1 MILSMKWLKDY
12 VNADMPIKE
21 FVDGMTM
28 SGSKVEAYEIQGE
41 KIKNIVVGKV
51 VDIKKHEDSDRLW
64 ICQIDVGKGENIQIL
79 TAAQNVF
86 KGAIVPVALHKST
99 LADGTKI
106 TKGKLRGEVSN
117 GMLCSFEELGMT
129 QEDFP
134 YAIKDGI
141 LILNEDPDIEKMS
154 LGMDIREAVGFND
167 TCVEFEITSNRPD
180 CLSVIGL
187 AREVSATFDAPVSIK
202 EPEYMGVGSSA
213 KEYIDVEIHNKNL
226 CSRYIGAVVKNV
238 RIAPSPRWLAQR
250 LIASG
255 IRPINNFVDIT
266 NYVML
271 EYGQP
276 MHAFDLRY
284 VKGNKINIRNAK
296 KGEEITILDGSV
308 IKLEPEYLVIADE
321 ESPVAIAGIMG
332 GEYSGIMDDTQTVV
346 FEAASFDKTSV
357 RTTAVKINKR
367 TDASSRF
374 EKGLD
379 PANAEKAMKRALQL
393 VEELGCGEVVSE
405 VIDKNYSE
413 SKINRLAF
421 DYQAINKFLGVD
433 ISKKEQVEYLSRLE
447 IVYNESDDTLTIPSF
462 RSDIEQQC
470 DIAEEVA
477 RIYGYNKIPSTMPAL
492 FTQSKKL
499 PEFKLKEQIS
509 EVLRANGAYEVSTYS
524 FISPKAY
531 DKIRLDE
538 SERESVKILNPFGE
552 DSSVMRRSVIPS
564 MLDVISKNCNS
575 RVMNGRFYEVAREF
589 IPTDDELPK
598 EKDIFCIGY
607 FGADEDFYSLKASV
621 NSVLN
626 SLYIDEAEYF
636 TNKDNKTFHTGRC
649 ADIVVDNDA
658 IGTMGEIH
666 PLVAESFGISQ
677 RTYIAVLDL
686 EKLLKYKGTQRIYK
700 PLPKYPAV
708 TRDLSLVCD
717 EEITSGE
724 IIKII
729 KENADYLENV
739 ELFDIFRSEKIGE
752 NKKSVSYSLILRSD
766 EGTLTDIQADESVSK
781 VLKAL
786 EKMNIHLRAF

>member
-296 KGEEITILDGSV
+296 KARKS
-308 IKLEPEYLVIADE
+308 
-321 ESPVAIAGIMG
+321 
-332 GEYSGIMDDTQTVV
+332 Q
-346 FEAASFDKTSV
+346 
-357 RTTAVKINKR
+357 
-367 TDASSRF
+367 
-374 EKGLD
+374 
-379 PANAEKAMKRALQL
+379 
-393 VEELGCGEVVSE
+393 
-405 VIDKNYSE
+405 
-413 SKINRLAF
+413 
-421 DYQAINKFLGVD
+421 FL
-433 ISKKEQVEYLSRLE
+433 
-447 IVYNESDDTLTIPSF
+447 
-462 RSDIEQQC
+462 
-470 DIAEEVA
+470 
-477 RIYGYNKIPSTMPAL
+477 M
-492 FTQSKKL
+492 
-499 PEFKLKEQIS
+499 
-509 EVLRANGAYEVSTYS
+509 VL
-524 FISPKAY
+524 
-531 DKIRLDE
+531 
-538 SERESVKILNPFGE
+538 
-552 DSSVMRRSVIPS
+552 
-564 MLDVISKNCNS
+564 
-575 RVMNGRFYEVAREF
+575 
-589 IPTDDELPK
+589 
-598 EKDIFCIGY
+598 
-607 FGADEDFYSLKASV
+607 
-621 NSVLN
+621 
-626 SLYIDEAEYF
+626 
-636 TNKDNKTFHTGRC
+636 
-649 ADIVVDNDA
+649 
-658 IGTMGEIH
+658 
-666 PLVAESFGISQ
+666 
-677 RTYIAVLDL
+677 
-686 EKLLKYKGTQRIYK
+686 
-700 PLPKYPAV
+700 
-708 TRDLSLVCD
+708 
-717 EEITSGE
+717 
-724 IIKII
+724 
-729 KENADYLENV
+729 
-739 ELFDIFRSEKIGE
+739 
-752 NKKSVSYSLILRSD
+752 
-766 EGTLTDIQADESVSK
+766 
-781 VLKAL
+781 
-786 EKMNIHLRAF
+786 